1 MELHLIELTTKE
13 EMLAQYDVMLHLYT
27 NFTYEKYDAYLTD
40 MIPHNYKQIAVFER
54 DVCVGL
60 SGLWSGTKL
69 WSGKYLEIDNFIV
82 HPDHRKKGIGKMM
95 TDYVDAKAKELGCT
109 MIVLRCFYR
118 KLQCTSFLLQSR
130 IRSQRFS
137 FLKNYQRRR
146 FILRMLLLIENSFHK
161 SSRISASPMVK
172 ITIQLSIFVPIDLF
186 KRK

>member
-40 MIPHNYKQIAVFER
+40 MIPHNYKQIAVFEG
-54 DVCVGL
+54 DACVGL

-109 MIVLRCFYR
+109 MIVLDAFTGNFNAHRFYYNQGYAP
-118 KLQCTSFLLQSR
+118 KGFH
-130 IRSQRFS
+130 
-137 FLKNYQRRR
+137 FLKIIN
-146 FILRMLLLIENSFHK
+146 EDG
-161 SSRISASPMVK
+161 
-172 ITIQLSIFVPIDLF
+172 LS
-186 KRK
+186 